1 MISVFTHLDEDYQFR
16 WLAELQRIA
25 KPGALVVLT
34 VNGAKNGQGFF
45 FERSYEEGL
54 FPAWYQNTYH
64 SRDYV
69 FENFGKYFEV
79 LKTPAAQHERPS
91 GRGCAAKAVSV
102 SLSAPT
108 VGASDFYQS
117 GDKSPHSKE
126 ASDFHDRHDFY
137 ILSARMHTVRLPAE
151 PLVVIQPTNRWSLL
165 SFKDIWAYRELLF
178 FLTWRD
184 VKVRYK
190 QTALGAAWA
199 ILQPLFMMI
208 IFTIFFGRLA
218 AVDSAGIPYPVFA
231 LAGLVPWTFFSNA
244 ITASGN
250 SLVGSANLITKV
262 YFPRLIV
269 PAAAMLAGLV
279 DFLLAFIL
287 LCLLMIYY
295 QIVPTIQ
302 ILFLPVLVLLTA
314 LFSLGVGTWFSA
326 LNVNIATCAL
336 PSRF

>member
-1 MISVFTHLDEDYQFR
+1 M
-16 WLAELQRIA
+16 
-25 KPGALVVLT
+25 
-34 VNGAKNGQGFF
+34 
-45 FERSYEEGL
+45 
-54 FPAWYQNTYH
+54 
-64 SRDYV
+64 
-69 FENFGKYFEV
+69 
-79 LKTPAAQHERPS
+79 
-91 GRGCAAKAVSV
+91 
-102 SLSAPT
+102 
-108 VGASDFYQS
+108 QS
-117 GDKSPHSKE
+117 
-126 ASDFHDRHDFY
+126 
-137 ILSARMHTVRLPAE
+137 VRLPAE
-151 PLVVIQPTNRWSLL
+151 PLVVIQPTKRWSLL

-218 AVDSAGIPYPVFA
+218 AVDSAGVPYPLFA

-279 DFLLAFIL
+279 DFVLAFLL
-287 LCLLMIYY
+287 LCVLMIYY
-295 QIVPTIQ
+295 QVVPTIQ

-326 LNVNIATCAL
+326 LNVKYRDVRFAL
-336 PSRF
+336 PFMIQLWLFVSSVILPSSSIPQKWRWLLLLNPMSGIIEGYRSALFGLPFDWPALGIASGLTILTLVYAIYAFGRVERSFADII

>member
-1 MISVFTHLDEDYQFR
+1 M
-16 WLAELQRIA
+16 
-25 KPGALVVLT
+25 
-34 VNGAKNGQGFF
+34 
-45 FERSYEEGL
+45 
-54 FPAWYQNTYH
+54 
-64 SRDYV
+64 
-69 FENFGKYFEV
+69 
-79 LKTPAAQHERPS
+79 
-91 GRGCAAKAVSV
+91 
-102 SLSAPT
+102 
-108 VGASDFYQS
+108 QS
-117 GDKSPHSKE
+117 
-126 ASDFHDRHDFY
+126 
-137 ILSARMHTVRLPAE
+137 VRLPAE
-151 PLVVIQPTNRWSLL
+151 PLVVIQPTKRWSLL

-218 AVDSAGIPYPVFA
+218 AVDSAGIAYPVFA

-279 DFLLAFIL
+279 DFVLAFVLLIL
-287 LCLLMIYY
+287 LMLYY

-302 ILFLPVLVLLTA
+302 LLFLPVLVLLTA

-326 LNVNIATCAL
+326 LNVKYRDVRFAL
-336 PSRF
+336 PFLIQLWLFVSSVILPSSAIPAKWRWLLMLNPMSGIIEGYRSALFGLPFDWPALGIASGLTILTLLYAIYAFGRVERSFADII

>member
-1 MISVFTHLDEDYQFR
+1 M
-16 WLAELQRIA
+16 
-25 KPGALVVLT
+25 
-34 VNGAKNGQGFF
+34 
-45 FERSYEEGL
+45 
-54 FPAWYQNTYH
+54 
-64 SRDYV
+64 
-69 FENFGKYFEV
+69 
-79 LKTPAAQHERPS
+79 
-91 GRGCAAKAVSV
+91 
-102 SLSAPT
+102 
-108 VGASDFYQS
+108 QS
-117 GDKSPHSKE
+117 
-126 ASDFHDRHDFY
+126 
-137 ILSARMHTVRLPAE
+137 VRLPAE
-151 PLVVIQPTNRWSLL
+151 PLVVIQPTKRWSLL

-218 AVDSAGIPYPVFA
+218 AVDSAGIPYPAFA

-269 PAAAMLAGLV
+269 PTAAMLAGLV
-279 DFLLAFIL
+279 DFVLAFVLLIL
-287 LCLLMIYY
+287 LMFYY
-295 QIVPTIQ
+295 QIVPTMQ
-302 ILFLPVLVLLTA
+302 LLFLPVLVLLTA

-326 LNVNIATCAL
+326 LNVKYRDVRFAL
-336 PSRF
+336 PFLIQLWLFVSSVILPSSAIPPKWRWLLTLNPMSGIIEGYRSALFGLPFDWPALAIASGLTILTLLYAIYAFGRVERSFADII

>member
-1 MISVFTHLDEDYQFR
+1 MQSV
-16 WLAELQRIA
+16 
-25 KPGALVVLT
+25 G
-34 VNGAKNGQGFF
+34 
-45 FERSYEEGL
+45 
-54 FPAWYQNTYH
+54 
-64 SRDYV
+64 
-69 FENFGKYFEV
+69 
-79 LKTPAAQHERPS
+79 
-91 GRGCAAKAVSV
+91 
-102 SLSAPT
+102 
-108 VGASDFYQS
+108 
-117 GDKSPHSKE
+117 
-126 ASDFHDRHDFY
+126 
-137 ILSARMHTVRLPAE
+137 LPAE
-151 PLVVIQPTNRWSLL
+151 PLVVIQPTKRWSLL

-218 AVDSAGIPYPVFA
+218 GVGSSGIPYPVFA

-269 PAAAMLAGLV
+269 PTAAMLAGFV
-279 DFLLAFIL
+279 DFVLAFIL
-287 LCLLMIYY
+287 LVLLMVYY

-302 ILFLPVLVLLTA
+302 LLFLPVLVLLTA

-326 LNVNIATCAL
+326 LNVKYRDVRFAL
-336 PSRF
+336 PFLIQLWLFVSSVILPSTAIPLKWRWLLTLNPMSGIIEGYRSALFGLPFDWPALGIASALTILTLVFAIYAFARVERSFADII

>member
-1 MISVFTHLDEDYQFR
+1 MQSV
-16 WLAELQRIA
+16 
-25 KPGALVVLT
+25 G
-34 VNGAKNGQGFF
+34 
-45 FERSYEEGL
+45 
-54 FPAWYQNTYH
+54 
-64 SRDYV
+64 
-69 FENFGKYFEV
+69 
-79 LKTPAAQHERPS
+79 
-91 GRGCAAKAVSV
+91 
-102 SLSAPT
+102 
-108 VGASDFYQS
+108 
-117 GDKSPHSKE
+117 
-126 ASDFHDRHDFY
+126 
-137 ILSARMHTVRLPAE
+137 LPAE
-151 PLVVIQPTNRWSLL
+151 PLVVIQPTKRWSLL

-218 AVDSAGIPYPVFA
+218 GVGSSGIPYPVFA

-269 PAAAMLAGLV
+269 PTAAMLAGLV
-279 DFLLAFIL
+279 DFVLAFIL
-287 LCLLMIYY
+287 LVLLMFYY

-302 ILFLPVLVLLTA
+302 LLFLPVLVLLTA

-326 LNVNIATCAL
+326 LNVKYRDVRFAL
-336 PSRF
+336 PFLIQLWLFVSSVILPSTAIPLKWRWLLTLNPMSGIIEGYRSALFGLPFDWPTLGIASALTILTLVFAIYAFARVERSFADII